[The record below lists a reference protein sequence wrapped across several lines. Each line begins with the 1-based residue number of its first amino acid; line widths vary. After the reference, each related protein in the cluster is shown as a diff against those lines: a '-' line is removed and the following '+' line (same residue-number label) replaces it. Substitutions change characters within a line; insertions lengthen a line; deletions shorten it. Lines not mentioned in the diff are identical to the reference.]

1 MEPINEAIIREMDR
15 YGELL
20 KDHYKKVRLDKE
32 TDIKN
37 VLGKVILKTTDFEM
51 AHRIML
57 LEKVDQASLQRVLG
71 GIDYYRIKIIA
82 EIFVAVENELR
93 EMGIKE

>member
-1 MEPINEAIIREMDR
+1 MEPINEEITWKMNR
-15 YGELL
+15 YWEIL
-20 KDHYKKVRLDKE
+20 KDHYKKVRMDKE

-37 VLGKVILKTTDFEM
+37 VLGEVILKTTDFEM

-57 LEKVDQASLQRVLG
+57 LKKVDQASLQRVLG
-71 GIDYYRIKIIA
+71 GIDYYRIKNMS
-82 EIFVAVENELR
+82 EIFVAVENELS